1 MDKARPDNEI
11 PKLNCSSNDQLDLLP
26 GLIWVIN
33 RSWRGFYLIAI
44 SDNQQVCADTKTKR
58 TVMFYRNLSPTKC
71 EVLNLLSLSP
81 FQNGNLAFWAS
92 MISEVFELAEC
103 LVSFRETK

>member
-11 PKLNCSSNDQLDLLP
+11 PKLSCTSNDQLDVLP
-26 GLIWVIN
+26 RLIWVIN
-33 RSWRGFYLIAI
+33 RNQRGSYLSAI
-44 SDNQQVCADTKTKR
+44 SDYQQVCADTKTKR

-71 EVLNLLSLSP
+71 EVLNFLSLSP

-92 MISEVFELAEC
+92 MISKVFELAEY